1 MASGAALTPN
11 TDHHVVVM
19 SLDGIPAYLWRQ
31 PDLAVPNI
39 RKLLAEGSTADAMT
53 EVSPAN
59 TWCSHTSMITGR
71 SPRAHGVLYLG
82 ELRLP
87 GPNLPPKVYQW
98 ADKEAYVRVPTL
110 YDVAFDA
117 GLTTAEADW
126 VAITNAPKVTW
137 AFPEIPNVN
146 GKVEQEMMKAGVIT
160 EEEIGW
166 MQHRPGRKSL
176 VWHDEM
182 WTKAAC
188 FMFKEH
194 QPNLLLHHVLSIDWN
209 HHYYGVGTEASFS
222 AIAYAD
228 RLVGDIVQTV
238 EDSGLRDQTTFIIVS
253 DHGFK
258 KVTRY
263 INLNVALK
271 LEGLARAEGPN
282 LVECAAAVMSLGG
295 VGCVYVTDPNRKAE
309 LLPKLRKMF
318 GEVEGIVQVLDGK
331 EGPQFGMPSPE
342 EDPRMG
348 DLILF
353 ADEGYLFNNSA
364 EGEDVVTPVVNYSST
379 HGYLASDPDM
389 DGIFIASG
397 AGIQKGVKLPRI
409 SSLDL
414 APTIARLLGVTMP
427 EPEGRVIEEILL

>member
-1 MASGAALTPN
+1 
-11 TDHHVVVM
+11 M
-19 SLDGIPAYLWRQ
+19 SLDGIPAYLWRK

-53 EVSPAN
+53 ETSPAN
-59 TWCSHTSMITGR
+59 TWSSHTSMITGR
-71 SPRAHGVLYLG
+71 SPQAHGVLYLG
-82 ELRLP
+82 ELNLP
-87 GPNLPPKVYQW
+87 GPNQPPVVYQW
-98 ADKEAYVRVPTL
+98 ADKEKYVRVPTL

-117 GLTTAEADW
+117 GLTTAESDW
-126 VAITNAPKVTW
+126 VAITNAPKITW
-137 AFPEIPNVN
+137 AFPEIPRVE
-146 GKVEQEMMKAGVIT
+146 GKVEQEMMAAGIIT
-160 EEEIGW
+160 EEQIGW
-166 MQHRPGRKSL
+166 MQHRPGRKAL

-194 QPNLLLHHVLSIDWN
+194 QPNLLLYHMLSIDWN
-209 HHYYGVGTEASFS
+209 HHYYGVGTEASHA

-238 EDSGLRDQTTFIIVS
+238 DESGLRDKTTFIIVS

-271 LEGLARAEGPN
+271 LAGLARANGPN

-295 VGCVYVTDPNRKAE
+295 VGCVYVTDPTRKAE

-318 GEVEGIVQVLDGK
+318 GDVEGIARIIDGK
-331 EGPQFGMPSPE
+331 EGPTVGMPSPE
-342 EDPRMG
+342 DDPRMG

-353 ADEGYLFNNSA
+353 AKEGYLFNNSA
-364 EGEDVVTPVVNYSST
+364 EGEDEVTPVVNYSST

-389 DGIFIASG
+389 DGIFIATG
-397 AGIQKGVKLPRI
+397 AGIKKGVQLPRI

-414 APTIARLLGVTMP
+414 APTIAHLLGITML

>member
-1 MASGAALTPN
+1 MSGNSVHPN
-11 TDHHVVVM
+11 RDHHVVVM

-39 RKLLAEGSTADAMT
+39 RKLLDEGSTADAMT
-53 EVSPAN
+53 ETSPAN
-59 TWCSHTSMITGR
+59 TWSSHTSMITGR
-71 SPRAHGVLYLG
+71 SPQAHGVLFLG
-82 ELRLP
+82 ELCLQ
-87 GPNLPPKVYQW
+87 GPNMPPVVHQW
-98 ADKEAYVRVPTL
+98 ADKERYVRVPTL
-110 YDVAFDA
+110 YDVAHDA
-117 GLTTAEADW
+117 GLTTAESDW

-137 AFPEIPNVN
+137 AFPEIPS
-146 GKVEQEMMKAGVIT
+146 VEGTVEKEMMAAGVIT
-160 EEEIGW
+160 EEQIGW
-166 MQHRPGRKSL
+166 MQHRPGRKAL

-194 QPNLLLHHVLSIDWN
+194 QPNLLLYHMLSIDWN
-209 HHYYGVGTEASFS
+209 HHYYGVGTEASHA

-238 EDSGLRDQTTFIIVS
+238 EESGLRDQTTFLVVS

-263 INLNVALK
+263 INLNVKLK
-271 LEGLARAEGPN
+271 LAGLAQANGPD

-295 VGCVYVTDPNRKAE
+295 VGCVYVTDPARKAE
-309 LLPKLRKMF
+309 LVPRLREMF
-318 GEVEGIVQVLDGK
+318 ANVEGIDRVLDGK
-331 EGPQFGMPSPE
+331 EGPTVGMPSPE
-342 EDPRMG
+342 DDPRMG

-353 ADEGYLFNNSA
+353 AKEGYLFNNSA
-364 EGEDVVTPVVNYSST
+364 EGEEEVTPVVNYSST

-397 AGIQKGVKLPRI
+397 AGIQKGVHLPRV
-409 SSLDL
+409 SCLDL
-414 APTIARLLGVTMP
+414 APTIAHLLGITMP
-427 EPEGRVIEEILL
+427 ESEGRVIEEILL